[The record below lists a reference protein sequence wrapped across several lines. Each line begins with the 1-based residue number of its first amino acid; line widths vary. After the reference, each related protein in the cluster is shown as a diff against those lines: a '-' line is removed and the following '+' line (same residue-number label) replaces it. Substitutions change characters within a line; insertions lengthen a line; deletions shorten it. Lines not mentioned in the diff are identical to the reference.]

1 MRLEVFSLL
10 SVENNFLSEAAALS
24 WKRCHE
30 FGLKPTDPIDDDILT
45 GSHIQPILRQN
56 EQTIHYAEQIFEQMH
71 AGIKQSGQMAL
82 LIDPQG
88 TIIHTVGDADFSRR
102 AVAVQLQVGANWT
115 ESRKGTNAIGVAL
128 AEKKPVRVHAH
139 EHYFSSNHFLTCASA
154 PIFNAIGELIGVIN
168 ISGKQEHYHAYT
180 FSLACMAAFS
190 LQNKILLEE
199 SKKEHL
205 VTLRE
210 LDYTAQNHPLPLL
223 SLSRDNQILRANQA
237 ALRLVGSDA
246 IGQTFTKLDGFSVE
260 TIHNEHQKL
269 WQSVSIRKQEA
280 NGPRLYTF
288 KDIVGACPAIIQ
300 KKELAQKA
308 AATDFPVLLLGES
321 GVGKELFAQSIH
333 TASYRSAQ
341 PFIALNCSAIPD
353 SLIESELF
361 GYARGAFTGAN
372 KDGNA
377 GKFEAAHKGTIFLD
391 EIGDMPLRAQAA
403 LLRVLQEGMITP
415 VGSVKSKRIDIRV
428 IAATNKNLAAEVKDG
443 RFRAD
448 LYYRLKGIHLTLPAL
463 RERSD
468 ILALAAHLLQ
478 KHASP
483 CPSLTEAAQHKLLGY
498 SWPGNIRELS
508 GILMQAVF
516 LAGGQAIDAEHL
528 SFEEETPAE
537 LPASGMA
544 EPLTLRD
551 AEVTA
556 IKQALKASEWNLSK
570 AAVRL
575 KIGRTT
581 LYRKIEEYG
590 ITMF

>member
-1 MRLEVFSLL
+1 
-10 SVENNFLSEAAALS
+10 
-24 WKRCHE
+24 
-30 FGLKPTDPIDDDILT
+30 
-45 GSHIQPILRQN
+45 
-56 EQTIHYAEQIFEQMH
+56 MH

-82 LIDPQG
+82 LIDSEG
-88 TIIHTVGDADFSRR
+88 TIIHTSGDPDFSRR
-102 AVAVQLQVGANWT
+102 AVAVQLQVGANWA
-115 ESRKGTNAIGVAL
+115 ERRKGTNAIGVTL
-128 AEKKPVRVHAH
+128 TEKKPVRVHAE

-154 PIFNAIGELIGVIN
+154 PVFNSTGELIGVIN

-180 FSLACMAAFS
+180 FTLACMAALS
-190 LQNKILLEE
+190 LQNKMLLEE

-210 LDYTAQNHPLPLL
+210 LDHRSQNHPLPLI
-223 SLSRDNQILRANQA
+223 SLSRDNRILRANHA
-237 ALRLVGSDA
+237 AIRMVGSDA
-246 IGQTFTKLDGFSVE
+246 IGKELTKLEGFSVE

-269 WQSVSIRKQEA
+269 WQSVSIRKQAA
-280 NGPRLYTF
+280 NAPRLYSF
-288 KDIVGACPAIIQ
+288 KDIVGTCPVILQ

-333 TASYRSAQ
+333 TASARSAE

-403 LLRVLQEGMITP
+403 LLRVLQESIITP
-415 VGSVKSKRIDIRV
+415 VGSTKSKTIDIRV
-428 IAATNKNLAAEVKDG
+428 IAATNKNLAAEVQAG

-448 LYYRLKGIHLTLPAL
+448 LYYRLKGIHITLPAL

-468 ILALAAHLLQ
+468 ILTVAVHLLR
-478 KHASP
+478 KHTSP
-483 CPSLTEAAQHKLLGY
+483 CPPLTEAAQNKLLAY
-498 SWPGNIRELS
+498 SWPGNIRELN

-516 LAGGQAIDAEHL
+516 LAGEQPIDAEHL
-528 SFEEETPAE
+528 SFEESEVMKAE
-537 LPASGMA
+537 SG
-544 EPLTLRD
+544 EDRQLTLID
-551 AEVTA
+551 AEIMA
-556 IKQALKASEWNLSK
+556 IKKALKASGWNLSK
-570 AAVRL
+570 AAGQLR
-575 KIGRTT
+575 IGRTT

-590 ITMF
+590 ITLF